1 MPFEGVRDPSTLIGL
16 GVNQKVHIYM
26 NGNPIEKFI
35 INYLRVGAFALLLIC
50 VMNKSSLF

>member
-1 MPFEGVRDPSTLIGL
+1 MPFEGVSDPSTLIGL